1 LTLGGASLLLT
12 PATDWCL
19 LAKGL
24 RFSRSEVLDTML
36 DLDALLGPISEDGP
50 VGPDLRELSDD
61 VSLSDIAELRRAVD
75 PSVDPEGA
83 KAANWPGVRATCE
96 EVLTQKSKDLQVA
109 GWLTESLARTEGF
122 AGLAA
127 GLDLMREL
135 LERHWDDVHPRG
147 EDDGSGTLSYAVRA
161 GSVNW
166 LGAARGMLPSVR
178 AVGILSGESDDRDEW
193 LGWEAYL
200 EAQRVDD
207 ASANNKARHEEMVAA
222 GAVTMKRWRQIGR
235 ATPLERL
242 VETHAGLVESAAA
255 LERLAETCAQRF
267 PSDDAPSL
275 LDLNNLLGEM
285 IEWLEPKLP
294 KSDGAAADEDPAE
307 SAGEESVSEASDE
320 APATR
325 YQPAAN
331 GPISNRS
338 EAFDRLRD
346 VAEYFRGAEPHSPIS
361 FLVDRAVRW
370 GNLTF
375 PQLMQEMVK
384 SDESLSPIWDV
395 LGIHAPSRE
404 DSGGSVAESSESSDD
419 SSSSDDAA
427 SSSGDTDSVWGSS
440 EE

>member
-1 LTLGGASLLLT
+1 
-12 PATDWCL
+12 
-19 LAKGL
+19 
-24 RFSRSEVLDTML
+24 ML

-50 VGPDLRELSDD
+50 VGSDLRESSDD
-61 VSLSDIAELRRAVD
+61 VSLSQIAEMRREVD

-83 KAANWPGVRATCE
+83 KAANWPGVRAACE
-96 EVLTQKSKDLQVA
+96 EVLTQKSKDVQVA

-127 GLDLMREL
+127 GLELMREL
-135 LERHWDDVHPRG
+135 LERYWDDVHPRG
-147 EDDGSGTLSYAVRA
+147 EDDGSGTLDYAVRA

-178 AVGILSGESDDRDEW
+178 AIGILSGESGDRDEW

-207 ASANNKARHEEMVAA
+207 AAANNKARHEEMVAA
-222 GAVTMKRWRQIGR
+222 GAVTMKRWRQMGK
-235 ATPLERL
+235 ATPVERL
-242 VETHAGLVESAAA
+242 VEAHAGLVEATAA
-255 LERLAETCAQRF
+255 LERLAEVCEQRF
-267 PSDDAPSL
+267 PSHDAPSL
-275 LDLNNLLGEM
+275 LDLTNLLGE
-285 IEWLEPKLP
+285 IVEWLEPKLP
-294 KSDGAAADEDPAE
+294 KTAGAAPEEEPAE
-307 SAGEESVSEASDE
+307 SASEESASEVSDE
-320 APATR
+320 APTPHFA
-325 YQPAAN
+325 PAAS
-331 GPISNRS
+331 GPISSRS
-338 EAFDRLRD
+338 EAFDRLRE

-395 LGIHAPSRE
+395 LGIHAPSR
-404 DSGGSVAESSESSDD
+404 DDAGGSPSESSESSDE
-419 SSSSDDAA
+419 SSSSDDDSSSDA
-427 SSSGDTDSVWGSS
+427 SSSDDTDSVWGSS

>member
-1 LTLGGASLLLT
+1 
-12 PATDWCL
+12 
-19 LAKGL
+19 
-24 RFSRSEVLDTML
+24 ML

-50 VGPDLRELSDD
+50 AGADLRESSGD
-61 VSLSDIAELRRAVD
+61 VSLSQIAEMRREVD

-83 KAANWPGVRATCE
+83 KAANWPGVRAACE
-96 EVLTQKSKDLQVA
+96 EVLTRKSKDMQVA

-127 GLDLMREL
+127 GLNLMREL
-135 LERHWDDVHPRG
+135 LERYWDDVHPRG

-193 LGWEAYL
+193 LGWEAFL

-207 ASANNKARHEEMVAA
+207 AAANNKARHDEMVAA
-222 GAVTMKRWRQIGR
+222 GAVTMKRWRQMGK
-235 ATPLERL
+235 ATPVERL
-242 VETHAGLVESAAA
+242 VEAHAGLVESAAA
-255 LERLAETCAQRF
+255 LDRLAEVCEQRF

-275 LDLNNLLGEM
+275 LDLSNLLGE
-285 IEWLEPKLP
+285 IVEWLEPKLP
-294 KSDGAAADEDPAE
+294 KSDGAAAEEEPAE
-307 SAGEESVSEASDE
+307 SASEESVSEAPHE
-320 APATR
+320 APAAR
-325 YQPAAN
+325 YLPAAS
-331 GPISNRS
+331 GPISTRG
-338 EAFDRLRD
+338 EAFERLRE

-375 PQLMQEMVK
+375 PQLMQEIVK
-384 SDESLSPIWDV
+384 NDESLSPIWDV
-395 LGIHAPSRE
+395 LGINAPSRDE
-404 DSGGSVAESSESSDD
+404 YGGSSSSESSDE
-419 SSSSDDAA
+419 SSSSDDDSSGDA
-427 SSSGDTDSVWGSS
+427 SSSDDTDSVWGSS